1 MGIFKYINES
11 TGETGTIEGEV
22 IRFPKGN
29 IRVTECSGKF
39 QSIGIGAGSTLNLS
53 QTAPFV
59 NFDGPAP
66 RLDFGP
72 ASNVIPSFWGRKR
85 KT

>member
-1 MGIFKYINES
+1 MGIFKYINED
-11 TGETGTIEGEV
+11 TGETGTIEGET

-39 QSIGIGAGSTLNLS
+39 QSIGIGAGSTLDLS

-59 NFDGPAP
+59 NFDGPKTV
-66 RLDFGP
+66 LDFGP
-72 ASNVIPSFWGRKR
+72 AASAIPSWWGRKR
-85 KT
+85 RK